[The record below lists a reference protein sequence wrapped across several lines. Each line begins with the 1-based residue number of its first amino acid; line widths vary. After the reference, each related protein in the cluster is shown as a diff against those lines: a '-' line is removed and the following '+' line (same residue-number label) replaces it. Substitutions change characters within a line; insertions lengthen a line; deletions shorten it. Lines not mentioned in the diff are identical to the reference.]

1 MNNYLGYQWQ
11 DQVSV
16 LASRLTLMLGKEI
29 KLYFLSDSRVKAIGQ
44 FDKEPREYKIQGFVL
59 STGSSHS
66 DKRDQVREML
76 KDLDCI
82 HLNEDRTYELS
93 FAVCAYPSVMQAYYD
108 MMYEGAIATRL
119 IHKVGGTDALTR
131 MHVQGKQKELQI
143 IEEEIKSHIVRHTVD
158 K

>member
-11 DQVSV
+11 DQVSI
-16 LASRLTLMLGKEI
+16 LASRLTLMLEKEI
-29 KLYFLSDSRVKAIGQ
+29 KLYFLSDARVRAIGKY
-44 FDKEPREYKIQGFVL
+44 DKEPKEYMIQGFVL
-59 STGSSHS
+59 SSGSSHS

-119 IHKVGGTDALTR
+119 IHKVGGTDAFSR

>member
-11 DQVSV
+11 DQVSI

-29 KLYFLSDSRVKAIGQ
+29 KLYFLSDATVRAVGKY
-44 FDKEPREYKIQGFVL
+44 DKEPQEYKIQGFVL
-59 STGSSHS
+59 SSGSSHS

-108 MMYEGAIATRL
+108 MQYEGAIATRL
-119 IHKVGGTDALTR
+119 IHKVGGSDALTK
-131 MHVQGKQKELQI
+131 MYTTGKEEEVKLL
-143 IEEEIKSHIVRHTVD
+143 EEEIKSHIVRHTVD